1 MYAFLRRNWLYVQY
15 WLNASNGKGH
25 GIHSPFVFKFV
36 TEVLNDTRSF
46 YAFELIA
53 NSRKALLANNALLKK
68 DRQIIRASDQIK
80 YGELLFRIVHFFSS
94 QNILEIGNSFGITT
108 AYMSTAN
115 EKANVVTLATDNR
128 YVSIVREIFK
138 TIQLPNMTLAVNDT
152 NTVLQSVLQKMEKID
167 LCYIHNNFAEDTLTN
182 YFDQLQPFLHEF
194 SVLVISPIRY
204 NSNTKKNWD
213 TIINHSHVRLTIDLF
228 DMGLIFFRTEQYA
241 KQHFAIRF

>member
-53 NSRKALLANNALLKK
+53 NSRKALLANNTLLKK

-115 EKANVVTLATDNR
+115 EKA
-128 YVSIVREIFK
+128 
-138 TIQLPNMTLAVNDT
+138 
-152 NTVLQSVLQKMEKID
+152 
-167 LCYIHNNFAEDTLTN
+167 
-182 YFDQLQPFLHEF
+182 
-194 SVLVISPIRY
+194 
-204 NSNTKKNWD
+204 
-213 TIINHSHVRLTIDLF
+213 
-228 DMGLIFFRTEQYA
+228 
-241 KQHFAIRF
+241 